1 MWAATRSD
9 SPAFIPLPLPCSNIW
24 PGDDDVEVHKDPV
37 HARDLLLDA

>member
-1 MWAATRSD
+1 MGSHPKRFTGLHSAAL
-9 SPAFIPLPLPCSNIW
+9 ACSNIW